1 MVHVMDT
8 QAFNKAIIDEFRANK
23 GVVGGQFAGA
33 ALLLLS
39 TTGAKSGLARVNP
52 LVYLAD
58 GDRQIIIA
66 SFAGA
71 PTSPPWY
78 HNLLANP
85 EVGVEMGSENFN
97 DRDKLLKDL
106 GKHKISTGG
115 CLYINKLEDVDLDVL
130 KDIIDRAYQFSKEQT

>member
-1 MVHVMDT
+1 MDT

-33 ALLLLS
+33 PLLLLS

-52 LVYLAD
+52 LVYLVD

-85 EVGVEMGSENFN
+85 EVGVEMGSENFKASAGVL
-97 DRDKLLKDL
+97 DEPER
-106 GKHKISTGG
+106 TE
-115 CLYINKLEDVDLDVL
+115 LYAKMVEIMPVFSEYQSKTTRVIPVIALTRLE
-130 KDIIDRAYQFSKEQT
+130 